1 MKKRFLFIFLSI
13 FILAAVLRLYKLNE
27 IPPGVNRDEASIG
40 YTAYS
45 LLKTGRDEYG
55 RLFPLSFQSFGDWKL
70 PFYIYTTVPFVS
82 VLGLSELAVRL
93 PSALFGIATVGLTFF
108 LVRQLFNNQT
118 LSFLTMFLLAISP
131 WHIHLSRVES
141 ESNTAVFFITLAVFL
156 FLKSIKGRPWL
167 IILSSLAFALTYY
180 IYVGNYIFTTLLLF
194 GILIFYRSEIPRTKL
209 TYTAV
214 FLFIIFFGFIASQ
227 TVFSANKTKLSGSGI
242 FGDPAVVHAKIEIPR
257 NEHPEQKSILIKI
270 FHNRPIFGIEKF
282 IQNYFNSFSSQ
293 FLFIRGGENKA
304 HNISNFG
311 NMYLIEAPF
320 LFLGIVWL
328 LTIKKTRG
336 YKLLIWW
343 VLIAPVAAS
352 LTKDAP
358 HTNRM
363 FAIFPMLPLLTALG
377 IQVFLATIKS
387 YKRYKNILLGF
398 TIFLFIGNVSL
409 YLDRYYIHFPLED
422 AKYWGI
428 GYKRLNEFLSNS
440 ANRSKQ
446 VAITRPE
453 HSPYIYL
460 LFYSKYDPKKYQK
473 EAKRYPP
480 TKDGF
485 VHVRQF
491 GRFEFRNIDWKKDFK
506 LKSSITRINSQKERM
521 IPDKQFDEF
530 EYRDITWK
538 EDFTLENALLVDYIS
553 DAYDSRLKK
562 ENEPLE
568 IIFASYKQ
576 PMFIIA
582 TKQ

>member
-1 MKKRFLFIFLSI
+1 MKKGFLFLFFFIFA
-13 FILAAVLRLYKLNE
+13 LAALLRVYKLNE

-45 LLKTGRDEYG
+45 LFKTGRDEYG
-55 RLFPLSFQSFGDWKL
+55 LLFPISFQSFGDWKL
-70 PFYIYTTVPFVS
+70 PFYIYTTIPFVA
-82 VLGLSELAVRL
+82 VFGLSEFAVRL

-108 LVRQLFNNQT
+108 LIKQLFNNQI

-156 FLKSIKGRPWL
+156 FLKSMRSYQWL
-167 IILSSLAFALTYY
+167 IIPSALAFALTYY
-180 IYVGNYIFTTLLLF
+180 IYAGNYIFTTLLLF
-194 GILIFYRSEIPRTKL
+194 GIFVFYRSQIPRTKL

-214 FLFIIFFGFIASQ
+214 FLFIIFFGFIVSQ
-227 TVFSANKTKLSGSGI
+227 TVFSANKTKLSGIGI
-242 FGDPAVVHAKIEIPR
+242 FGDPALVHAKIEIPR
-257 NEHPEQKSILIKI
+257 NEHPEQKSVFLKI

-282 IQNYFNSFSSQ
+282 IQNYFNSFSPQ

-311 NMYLIEAPF
+311 NMYLVEAPF
-320 LFLGIVWL
+320 IFLGIVWL
-328 LTIKKTRG
+328 LNIKKTRE

-377 IQVFLATIKS
+377 IQAFIATIKN
-387 YKRYKNILLGF
+387 YKRYKNILIGF
-398 TIFLFIGNVSL
+398 MIFLFLGNISL
-409 YLDRYYIHFPLED
+409 YLDRYYVHFSLDD

-428 GYKRLNEFLSNS
+428 GYKRLNEFLSSPINS
-440 ANRSKQ
+440 SKH
-446 VAITRPE
+446 VIITRPE
-453 HSPYIYL
+453 YSPYIYF

-485 VHVRQF
+485 VHVKRF
-491 GRFEFRNIDWKKDFK
+491 GRFEFRNINWKKDFK
-506 LKSSITRINSQKERM
+506 LKSSVTRINSQEEKM
-521 IPDKQFDEF
+521 ISDKQFDEF
-530 EYRDITWK
+530 EFRDISWK
-538 EDFTLENALLVDYIS
+538 QDFALENTLLVDYIS
-553 DAYDSRLKK
+553 YPYDSRLRK
-562 ENEPLE
+562 ENDPLE

-576 PMFIIA
+576 PMFII
-582 TKQ
+582 TRKQ